1 MNLFWTSWVP
11 ELFCLNGIIGRRIY
25 SSLAETWIQ
34 PEYRLGQSMNST
46 KTSILSSVINPIG
59 ISSKASSSMGSPNLL
74 NSSSTNLNFF
84 NLKSPTG
91 PFWSSVT
98 PSYWASTL
106 RFRTAILLWQSP
118 YEIVQLSAGFT
129 RTEWTTGL
137 CIMRNLAAA
146 LILRV
151 SQSWFTV
158 AKRTGAEYS
167 LLVRRSVMGQC
178 LMVQSTD
185 RMNFYLSLELQSFCF
200 IVLCSFDTTSLY
212 SVEAAMKYFLLSA
225 FASICLRFGTGL
237 LYWST
242 GQTHL
247 ASRSQ
252 FFSLRTTDSETFFLN
267 SPQPSFQIG
276 IWLVSLALL
285 WKLAAAPLHMWAVD
299 VYQGSLSSVTLL
311 ISTLPKLAILGFW
324 MSQWTPLWHST
335 FGNLLVVF
343 SACSLIIGAF
353 GALSQTHLKRFLA
366 YSSIGHMGFLLMP
379 LCASVG
385 AESALLTHFLLY
397 AITSLAIWGLL
408 MWPWFRHAQTSA
420 TPIYLS
426 DLAILWKTHPIAAW
440 TLALTMTSLAGLPPF
455 AGFLGKLGIFWWSRN
470 QGQYALLF
478 IALGSTLVSSV
489 YYLRILRIMYLDNP
503 KDWNSTNQ
511 RTSTSGY
518 IIALCSLIIISFL
531 WYSSP
536 IVLMTQW
543 LSSGIVPTF

>member
-1 MNLFWTSWVP
+1 MILFWTSWIP
-11 ELFCLNGIIGRRIY
+11 ERFCLNGLIGRRIY

-34 PEYRLGQSMNST
+34 PEYRLGQL
-46 KTSILSSVINPIG
+46 TSSGKQL
-59 ISSKASSSMGSPNLL
+59 GS
-74 NSSSTNLNFF
+74 
-84 NLKSPTG
+84 LKSNSNVDIARINIPTG
-91 PFWSSVT
+91 PFWSSVS
-98 PSYWASTL
+98 PSYWTATV
-106 RFRTAILLWQSP
+106 RIRTATLLWKNP

-137 CIMRNLAAA
+137 CIVRNLAAA
-146 LILRV
+146 FILRV

-158 AKRTGAEYS
+158 AKLTGAEYS
-167 LLVRRSVMGQC
+167 LLVGLSLMGQC

-247 ASRSQ
+247 PSRSQ
-252 FFSLRTTDSETFFLN
+252 FVSLLTESGALAIPVDIQTS
-267 SPQPSFQIG
+267 QPSFQLG

-285 WKLAAAPLHMWAVD
+285 WKLAAAPFHMWAVD

-335 FGNLLVVF
+335 FGNLLVIF
-343 SACSLIIGAF
+343 SASSLLIGAF

-366 YSSIGHMGFLLMP
+366 FSSIGHMGFLLMP

-385 AESALLTHFLLY
+385 AESALLVHFFIY
-397 AITSLAIWGLL
+397 AISSIAIWGLL

-426 DLAILWKTHPIAAW
+426 DLAILWKTHPVAAW
-440 TLALTMTSLAGLPPF
+440 TLALMMTSLAGLPPF

-478 IALGSTLVSSV
+478 VALASTLVSSV
-489 YYLRILRIMYLDNP
+489 YYLRILRIMYLDTP
-503 KDWNSTNQ
+503 KDWNSTNTLTP
-511 RTSTSGY
+511 TSAY
-518 IIALCSLIIISFL
+518 IIAFCSLMILSFL

-543 LSSGIVPTF
+543 LSSGIVPMTM